1 MSHGPSPTLATA
13 PVTREG
19 YVEIGSGAALR
30 ELLGTPHPI
39 VIEKVR
45 QQLDAE
51 DLAVLADSSFCVLS
65 TSNAAGDCDA
75 SPRGDV
81 PGFVHVVDGSTI
93 ALPERQ
99 GNRRGDSLR
108 NILENPRAGLLHLV
122 PGSKEVLRLNGRARI
137 LTDAPFFDLMTV
149 KGRRPDLAI
158 LVEIDEVFKHCP
170 QSLQRSAIWQPE
182 TWSTASASA
191 PAA

>member
-1 MSHGPSPTLATA
+1 MSHGPSPALATA

-19 YVEIGSGAALR
+19 YVELGSGTELR

-45 QQLDAE
+45 QELDAE
-51 DLAVLADSSFCVLS
+51 DRAVLADSPFCILS
-65 TSNAAGDCDA
+65 TSNSAGDCDA
-75 SPRGDV
+75 SPRGGA

-99 GNRRGDSLR
+99 GNRRGDSLL
-108 NILENPRAGLLHLV
+108 NILENPHVGLLHLI

-137 LTDAPFFDLMTV
+137 LTAAPFFDAMTV

-158 LVEIDEVFKHCP
+158 LIEIDEVFKHCP

-182 TWSTASASA
+182 TWRKA
-191 PAA
+191 PGA